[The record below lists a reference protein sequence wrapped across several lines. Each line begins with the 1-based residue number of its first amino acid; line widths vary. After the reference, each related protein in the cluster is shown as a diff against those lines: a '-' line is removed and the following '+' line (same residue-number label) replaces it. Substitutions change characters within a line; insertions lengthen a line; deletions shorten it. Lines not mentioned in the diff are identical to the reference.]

1 MAKQAA
7 APGADASLVSGAR
20 ALYRS
25 TIPIASPGQ
34 EIEKTMMGFADMIGK
49 IKEKKEQEIKDSQ
62 EREYKSGLFLDGIP
76 EYNPETS
83 YLNSKHKESVQG
95 FLQTKADRVKELVGK
110 HSNATGK
117 EKAEIE
123 LEISKEK
130 AAMNK
135 VVAQV
140 AALDVSSRDINEDIK
155 EGNYSV
161 AADPKIMGLQQ
172 SFVQGESP
180 LLFDEDGTMYT
191 TLGDGGEKT
200 EGENNQTPT
209 RYNINKL
216 YAADSLPK
224 KEGTLAANLMQEVA
238 NATQAGSRGT
248 YDANAKAQRNIAID
262 NLAANLTPEQV
273 LSLAGDNFT
282 PNVGGPF
289 AKLTIAD
296 LKEWQNSD
304 PMAFREAV
312 IDEYKTLADI
322 SGTEAQ
328 KEYDRQQ
335 SIVKTT
341 TTSADEREAQMV
353 KNNWGK
359 AAVIKIGGYVF
370 KKSGDNYEMF
380 SEYRSTN
387 GVVQHYPVQG
397 EGSAT
402 NTFEDYNAALVA
414 AGNSAGRVSQTTTPA
429 SQTTTPEVTIPG
441 ENGNG
446 ESGNN

>member
-1 MAKQAA
+1 
-7 APGADASLVSGAR
+7 
-20 ALYRS
+20 
-25 TIPIASPGQ
+25 
-34 EIEKTMMGFADMIGK
+34 
-49 IKEKKEQEIKDSQ
+49 
-62 EREYKSGLFLDGIP
+62 
-76 EYNPETS
+76 
-83 YLNSKHKESVQG
+83 
-95 FLQTKADRVKELVGK
+95 
-110 HSNATGK
+110 
-117 EKAEIE
+117 
-123 LEISKEK
+123 
-130 AAMNK
+130 
-135 VVAQV
+135 
-140 AALDVSSRDINEDIK
+140 
-155 EGNYSV
+155 
-161 AADPKIMGLQQ
+161 
-172 SFVQGESP
+172 
-180 LLFDEDGTMYT
+180 
-191 TLGDGGEKT
+191 
-200 EGENNQTPT
+200 
-209 RYNINKL
+209 
-216 YAADSLPK
+216 
-224 KEGTLAANLMQEVA
+224 MQEVA

>member
-49 IKEKKEQEIKDSQ
+49 IKEKKEQEIKDNQ
-62 EREYKSGLFLDGIP
+62 EREYKAGLFLDGIP

-83 YLNSKHKESVQG
+83 YLDPKHKESVQG

-123 LEISKEK
+123 LEINKEK
-130 AAMNK
+130 TAMNK
-135 VVAQV
+135 VVTQV
-140 AALDVSSRDINEDIK
+140 AALDISSRDINEDIK

-172 SFVQGESP
+172 SFVQGGSP

-209 RYNINKL
+209 RYNISKL

-238 NATQAGSRGT
+238 NASQAGSRGT

-312 IDEYKTLADI
+312 IDEYKTLADK

-328 KEYDRQQ
+328 KEYDKQQ

-341 TTSADEREAQMV
+341 SKGADVQEAEMV
-353 KNNWGK
+353 QRNWGE
-359 AAVIKIGGYVF
+359 ATIIKIKGYVF
-370 KKSGDNYEMF
+370 KKVGPNKYEQY
-380 SEYRSTN
+380 SEYRSTD

-397 EGSAT
+397 EGSGA
-402 NTFEDYNAALVA
+402 NTFTDYNAALVA
-414 AGNSAGRVSQTTTPA
+414 AGNSAGRISRTTTPV

-441 ENGNG
+441 EDVDNQ
-446 ESGNN
+446 